1 MEYKI
6 IKIEYILLINET
18 LNCSMTSTS
27 SKQTL
32 LSPAQQQAFDLF
44 TQRKNIFISGQ
55 AGTGKSFI
63 INMIYNYAQL
73 HNKKICVTAL
83 TGCAALLLNIKA
95 TTIHSWGGI
104 GIGGEITTLIAN
116 IRKYKKV
123 DNWLTDILVVDE
135 VSMMSKSL
143 FELLDAI
150 GKKLRKSTKPFG
162 GIQLVFCGDF
172 YQLPPIDD
180 SFCFESLLW
189 NVTFDKTILFTKN
202 YRQQDDGFQKVLN
215 EVREGNISPE
225 GCKLLIECTKKK
237 VGEGIKPTI
246 IYPTKKLADQ
256 VNQFENLTL
265 ESEPHLYK
273 SYKSTTVG
281 HISLELDKQQKNIDD
296 TITLKIGS
304 QVMCIVNLD
313 QDLGV
318 VNGSQGLVIDFT
330 EGLPI
335 IQFKTC
341 KMIIKPHLWKNDKYE
356 NDGIYQIPLILSWAI
371 TIHKAQ
377 GISLDEAMINIGS
390 SVFEYGQ
397 TYVALSRVRTEE
409 GLYIKSLDISRI
421 KANPKVIEFYKSI
434 I

>member
-1 MEYKI
+1 MTMM
-6 IKIEYILLINET
+6 N
-18 LNCSMTSTS
+18 STST
-27 SKQTL
+27 
-32 LSPAQQQAFDLF
+32 LSPSQYHAYDLF
-44 TQRKNIFISGQ
+44 TQGKNIFISGQ

-63 INMIYNYAQL
+63 IDMMNKYAHSQ
-73 HNKKICVTAL
+73 HKRIQVTAL
-83 TGCAALLLNIKA
+83 TGCAALLLNMKA

-104 GIGGEITTLIAN
+104 GIGGEVSTLISN
-116 IRKYKKV
+116 IRKYKKLE
-123 DNWLTDILVVDE
+123 NWLIDILIVDE

-143 FELLDAI
+143 FELLDTI
-150 GKKLRKSTKPFG
+150 GKKLRKNSKPFG
-162 GIQLVFCGDF
+162 GIQLIFCGDF

-180 SFCFESLLW
+180 SFCFESELW
-189 NVTFDKTILFTKN
+189 NQTFDKTILFTKN

-265 ESEPHLYK
+265 DVLSEPHIYK
-273 SYKSTTVG
+273 SYKSNSTG
-281 HISLELDKQQKNIDD
+281 HIGLELDKQMQSKNIDE

-313 QDLGV
+313 QDIGV
-318 VNGSQGLVIDFT
+318 VNGSQGIIIEFQD
-330 EGLPI
+330 GYPI
-335 IQFKTC
+335 VQFKTC

-356 NDGIYQIPLILSWAI
+356 NEGIYQIPLILSWAI

-397 TYVALSRVRTEE
+397 TYVALSRVRTQE
-409 GLYIKSLDISRI
+409 GLYIKSLDVSRI

-434 I
+434 V

>member
-1 MEYKI
+1 
-6 IKIEYILLINET
+6 
-18 LNCSMTSTS
+18 MTTS
-27 SKQTL
+27 SSMQMSL
-32 LSPAQQQAFDLF
+32 LSPSQQHAYDLF
-44 TQRKNIFISGQ
+44 TQGKNIFISGQ

-63 INMIYNYAQL
+63 IDMMNKYAHSQ
-73 HNKKICVTAL
+73 NKRIQVTAL
-83 TGCAALLLNIKA
+83 TGCAALLLNMKA

-104 GIGGEITTLIAN
+104 GIGGEVSTLISN
-116 IRKYKKV
+116 IRKYKKLE
-123 DNWLTDILVVDE
+123 NWLIDILIVDE

-143 FELLDAI
+143 FELLDTI
-150 GKKLRKSTKPFG
+150 GKKLRKNTKPFG

-180 SFCFESLLW
+180 SFCFESDLW
-189 NVTFDKTILFTKN
+189 NKTFDKTILFTKN
-202 YRQQDDGFQKVLN
+202 YRQQDDVFQKVLN

-246 IYPTKKLADQ
+246 IYPTKRLADQ

-265 ESEPHLYK
+265 DVLSEPHIYK
-273 SYKSTTVG
+273 SYKSNSTG
-281 HISLELDKQQKNIDD
+281 HIGLELDKQLKNIDES
-296 TITLKIGS
+296 ITLKIGS

-313 QDLGV
+313 QDIGV
-318 VNGSQGLVIDFT
+318 VNGSQGIVIEFQD
-330 EGLPI
+330 GYPI
-335 IQFKTC
+335 VQFKTC

-356 NDGIYQIPLILSWAI
+356 NEGIYQIPLILSWAI

-397 TYVALSRVRTEE
+397 TYVALSRVRSEE

-434 I
+434 N

>member
-1 MEYKI
+1 M
-6 IKIEYILLINET
+6 
-18 LNCSMTSTS
+18 
-27 SKQTL
+27 
-32 LSPAQQQAFDLF
+32 LSPSQQQAYELF
-44 TQRKNIFISGQ
+44 TQGKNIFISGQ
-55 AGTGKSFI
+55 AGTGKSYI
-63 INMIYNYAQL
+63 IDIIYKYAQT
-73 HNKKICVTAL
+73 HNKKINVTAL
-83 TGCAALLLNIKA
+83 TGCAALLLNMKA

-104 GIGGEITTLIAN
+104 GIGGDVTILISN

-143 FELLDAI
+143 FELLDTI
-150 GKKLRKSTKPFG
+150 GKKIRKNSKPFG

-180 SFCFESLLW
+180 CFCFESELW
-189 NVTFDKTILFTKN
+189 NKTFDKTILFTKN

-237 VGEGIKPTI
+237 VGDGIKPTV

-256 VNQFENLTL
+256 INQFENLTL
-265 ESEPHLYK
+265 EGDSNMYK
-273 SYKSTTVG
+273 SYKSNSLG
-281 HISLELDKQQKNIDD
+281 HISLELDKQKQGKNIDEF
-296 TITLKIGS
+296 ITLKIGS

-313 QDLGV
+313 QDIGV
-318 VNGSQGLVIDFT
+318 VNGSQGLVIGFHNDEDKF
-330 EGLPI
+330 PI
-335 IQFKTC
+335 VQFKTC
-341 KMIIKPHLWKNDKYE
+341 RMIIKPHLWKNDKYE
-356 NDGIYQIPLILSWAI
+356 NEGIYQLPLILSWAI

-434 I
+434 N

>member
-1 MEYKI
+1 MHASLE
-6 IKIEYILLINET
+6 
-18 LNCSMTSTS
+18 
-27 SKQTL
+27 L
-32 LSPAQQQAFDLF
+32 LSPSQQQAYDLF
-44 TQRKNIFISGQ
+44 TKGKNIFISGQ

-63 INMIYNYAQL
+63 IDMIYKHAKNT
-73 HNKKICVTAL
+73 NKKINITAL
-83 TGCAALLLNIKA
+83 TGCAALLLNMKA

-104 GIGGEITTLIAN
+104 GIGGDVTKLISN

-143 FELLDAI
+143 FELLDTI
-150 GKKLRKSTKPFG
+150 GKKLRKSEKPFG

-180 SFCFESLLW
+180 SFCFESELW
-189 NVTFDKTILFTKN
+189 NTTFDKTIIFTKN

-225 GCKLLIECTKKK
+225 GCKLLLECTKKK
-237 VGEGIKPTI
+237 SGEGIKPTI
-246 IYPTKKLADQ
+246 IYPTKRLADQ

-265 ESEPHLYK
+265 DGESHSYK
-273 SYKSTTVG
+273 SYKSNNSG
-281 HISLELDKQQKNIDD
+281 HISSELDKQIQNQKGEE
-296 TITLKIGS
+296 TITLKVGS

-313 QDLGV
+313 QDIGV
-318 VNGSQGLVIDFT
+318 VNGSQGLVINFHNESGT
-330 EGLPI
+330 NFPI
-335 IQFKTC
+335 VQFKTC

-356 NDGIYQIPLILSWAI
+356 NEGIYQVPLILSWAI

-397 TYVALSRVRTEE
+397 TYVALSRVRTQE
-409 GLYIKSLDISRI
+409 GLYIKSLDISKI

-434 I
+434 IKNC

>member
-1 MEYKI
+1 MAEM
-6 IKIEYILLINET
+6 
-18 LNCSMTSTS
+18 S
-27 SKQTL
+27 L
-32 LSPAQQQAFDLF
+32 LSPSQQEAYDLF
-44 TQRKNIFISGQ
+44 TQGKNIFISGQ
-55 AGTGKSFI
+55 AGTGKSYI
-63 INMIYNYAQL
+63 IDIIYKYAQS
-73 HNKKICVTAL
+73 NKKKINVTAL
-83 TGCAALLLNIKA
+83 TGCAALLLNMKA

-104 GIGGEITTLIAN
+104 GIGGEVSTLISN

-123 DNWLTDILVVDE
+123 DNWLIDILVVDE

-143 FELLDAI
+143 FELLDTI
-150 GKKLRKSTKPFG
+150 GKKLRKNSKPFG

-180 SFCFESLLW
+180 SFCFESELW
-189 NVTFDKTILFTKN
+189 KVTFDKTILFTKN
-202 YRQQDDGFQKVLN
+202 YRQKDDGFQKVLN

-237 VGEGIKPTI
+237 VSDGIKPTI

-265 ESEPHLYK
+265 EGESNIYK
-273 SYKSTTVG
+273 SYKSNLVG
-281 HISLELDKQQKNIDD
+281 HISLELDKQKQGKNIDEI
-296 TITLKIGS
+296 ITLKIGS

-313 QDLGV
+313 QDIGV
-318 VNGSQGLVIDFT
+318 VNGSQGIVIGFHNDSANIENF
-330 EGLPI
+330 PI
-335 IQFKTC
+335 VQFKPC
-341 KMIIKPHLWKNDKYE
+341 KMVIKPHLWKNDKYE
-356 NDGIYQIPLILSWAI
+356 NEGIYQVPLILSWAI

-397 TYVALSRVRTEE
+397 TYVALSRVRTQE

-434 I
+434 

>member
-1 MEYKI
+1 M
-6 IKIEYILLINET
+6 
-18 LNCSMTSTS
+18 
-27 SKQTL
+27 
-32 LSPAQQQAFDLF
+32 LSPSQQHAYDLF
-44 TQRKNIFISGQ
+44 TQGKNIFISGQ

-73 HNKKICVTAL
+73 HHKKINVTAL
-83 TGCAALLLNIKA
+83 TGCAALLLNMKA

-104 GIGGEITTLIAN
+104 GIGGEVSTLISN

-123 DNWLTDILVVDE
+123 DNWLIDILVVDE

-143 FELLDAI
+143 FELLDTI
-150 GKKLRKSTKPFG
+150 GKKLRKNTKPFG

-180 SFCFESLLW
+180 SFCFESPSW
-189 NVTFDKTILFTKN
+189 NQTFYKTILFTKN
-202 YRQQDDGFQKVLN
+202 YRQQDDGFQQVLN

-225 GCKLLIECTKKK
+225 GCKLLLDCTKKEI
-237 VGEGIKPTI
+237 GEGIKPTI
-246 IYPTKKLADQ
+246 IYPTKRLADQ

-265 ESEPHLYK
+265 DGESHTYK
-273 SYKSTTVG
+273 SYKSNPIG
-281 HISLELDKQQKNIDD
+281 YISLELDKQIKKGGIDE
-296 TITLKIGS
+296 TLVLKIGS

-313 QDLGV
+313 QDIGV
-318 VNGSQGLVIDFT
+318 VNGSQGLVIDFENDAT
-330 EGLPI
+330 GGKFPI
-335 IQFKTC
+335 VQFKTC

-356 NDGIYQIPLILSWAI
+356 NDGVYQVPLILSWAI

-397 TYVALSRVRTEE
+397 TYVALSRVRTKE

-434 I
+434 V

>member
-1 MEYKI
+1 M
-6 IKIEYILLINET
+6 
-18 LNCSMTSTS
+18 
-27 SKQTL
+27 
-32 LSPAQQQAFDLF
+32 LSPSQQYAYELF
-44 TQRKNIFISGQ
+44 TQGKNIFISGQ

-63 INMIYNYAQL
+63 IDMMNKYAQSQ
-73 HNKKICVTAL
+73 NKRIQITAL
-83 TGCAALLLNIKA
+83 TGCAALLLNMKA

-104 GIGGEITTLIAN
+104 GIGGEVTTLISN

-123 DNWLTDILVVDE
+123 DNWLIDILIVDE

-143 FELLDAI
+143 FELLDTI
-150 GKKLRKSTKPFG
+150 GKKLRKNAKPFG

-180 SFCFESLLW
+180 SFCFESELW
-189 NVTFDKTILFTKN
+189 NKTFDKTILFTKN
-202 YRQQDDGFQKVLN
+202 YRQQDDEFQKVLN

-237 VGEGIKPTI
+237 VGEGVKPTI
-246 IYPTKKLADQ
+246 IYPTKRLADQ

-265 ESEPHLYK
+265 EGETTIHK
-273 SYKSTTVG
+273 SYKSNAVG
-281 HISLELDKQQKNIDD
+281 HISLELDKQLKNIDES
-296 TITLKIGS
+296 ITLKIGS
-304 QVMCIVNLD
+304 QVMCIINLD
-313 QDLGV
+313 QDIGV
-318 VNGSQGLVIDFT
+318 VNGSQGIVIDYHTDNGSKF
-330 EGLPI
+330 PI
-335 IQFKTC
+335 VLFKSC

-356 NDGIYQIPLILSWAI
+356 NEGIYQIPLILSWAI

-397 TYVALSRVRTEE
+397 TYVALSRVRTQE

>member
-1 MEYKI
+1 MMNLSVSSHQNDKS
-6 IKIEYILLINET
+6 LT
-18 LNCSMTSTS
+18 LS
-27 SKQTL
+27 QH

-44 TQRKNIFISGQ
+44 TKGKNIFISGQ

-73 HNKKICVTAL
+73 HDKKINVTAL
-83 TGCAALLLNIKA
+83 TGCAALLLNMKA

-104 GIGGEITTLIAN
+104 GIGGEITTLISN

-143 FELLDAI
+143 FELLDTI
-150 GKKLRKSTKPFG
+150 GKKLRKNPKPFG

-180 SFCFESLLW
+180 SFCFESSSW
-189 NVTFDKTILFTKN
+189 NQTFDKTIIFTKN
-202 YRQQDDGFQKVLN
+202 YRQEDDGFQKVLN

-225 GCKLLIECTKKK
+225 GCKLLLECTKKK

-256 VNQFENLTL
+256 INQFENLTL
-265 ESEPHLYK
+265 EGESRSYK
-273 SYKSTTVG
+273 SYKSILSG
-281 HISLELDKQQKNIDD
+281 HISLELDKQIQGKNIDEM
-296 TITLKIGS
+296 ITLKIGS

-330 EGLPI
+330 EGFPI
-335 IQFKTC
+335 VQFKTC

-356 NDGIYQIPLILSWAI
+356 NEGVYQIPLILSWAI

-409 GLYIKSLDISRI
+409 GLYIKSLDVSRI
-421 KANPKVIEFYKSI
+421 KANPKVIEFYKSLV
-434 I
+434 

>member
-1 MEYKI
+1 MASEP
-6 IKIEYILLINET
+6 
-18 LNCSMTSTS
+18 S
-27 SKQTL
+27 L
-32 LSPAQQQAFDLF
+32 LSPSQQEAYELF
-44 TQRKNIFISGQ
+44 TQGKNIFISGQ

-63 INMIYNYAQL
+63 IDMMYIHAQKQ
-73 HNKKICVTAL
+73 NKRINVTAL
-83 TGCAALLLNIKA
+83 TGCAALLLNMKA

-104 GIGGEITTLIAN
+104 GIGGDPIKIISN
-116 IRKYKKV
+116 IRKYKKI
-123 DNWLTDILVVDE
+123 DNWLTDILIVDE

-143 FELLDAI
+143 FELLDTI
-150 GKKLRKSTKPFG
+150 GKKLRKNQKPFG

-180 SFCFESLLW
+180 SFCIESELW
-189 NVTFDKTILFTKN
+189 NQTFDKTIIFTKN

-225 GCKLLIECTKKK
+225 GCKLLIECTTKK
-237 VGEGIKPTI
+237 VGDGIKPTI

-256 VNQFENLTL
+256 VNQFENLTI
-265 ESEPHLYK
+265 ESESNTYK
-273 SYKSTTVG
+273 SHKSNTIG
-281 HISLELDKQQKNIDD
+281 HISSELDKQITQKGIDD

-313 QDLGV
+313 QDIGV
-318 VNGSQGLVIDFT
+318 VNGSQGLVVGFN
-330 EGLPI
+330 EFPI
-335 IQFKTC
+335 VQFKTC

-356 NDGIYQIPLILSWAI
+356 NEGIYQIPLILSWAI

-421 KANPKVIEFYKSI
+421 KANPKVIEFYKSL
-434 I
+434 

>member
-1 MEYKI
+1 M
-6 IKIEYILLINET
+6 
-18 LNCSMTSTS
+18 SM
-27 SKQTL
+27 
-32 LSPAQQQAFDLF
+32 LSPSQQHAYDLF
-44 TQRKNIFISGQ
+44 TQGKNIFISGQ

-63 INMIYNYAQL
+63 INMIYNYAKL
-73 HNKKICVTAL
+73 NNKKINVTAL
-83 TGCAALLLNIKA
+83 TGCAALLLNMKA

-104 GIGGEITTLIAN
+104 GIGGEVSTLISN

-123 DNWLTDILVVDE
+123 ENWLIDILVVDE

-143 FELLDAI
+143 FELLDTI
-150 GKKLRKSTKPFG
+150 GKKLRKNTKPFG

-180 SFCFESLLW
+180 SFCFESPAW
-189 NVTFDKTILFTKN
+189 NQTFDKTILFTKN
-202 YRQQDDGFQKVLN
+202 YRQEDDGFQQVLN
-215 EVREGNISPE
+215 EVREGTISPE
-225 GCKLLIECTKKK
+225 GCKLLLDCTKKE

-246 IYPTKKLADQ
+246 IYPTKRLADQ

-265 ESEPHLYK
+265 EGQSITYN
-273 SYKSTTVG
+273 SYKSNPIG
-281 HISLELDKQQKNIDD
+281 HISLELEKQIKKGGIDE
-296 TITLKIGS
+296 TIVLKIGS

-313 QDLGV
+313 QDIGV
-318 VNGSQGLVIDFT
+318 VNGSQGLVVDFSY
-330 EGLPI
+330 GFPI
-335 IQFKTC
+335 VQFKTC

-356 NDGIYQIPLILSWAI
+356 NEGIYQVPLILSWAI

-397 TYVALSRVRTEE
+397 TYVALSRVRTKE

-421 KANPKVIEFYKSI
+421 KANPKVIEFYKSL
-434 I
+434 

>member
-1 MEYKI
+1 M
-6 IKIEYILLINET
+6 NQ
-18 LNCSMTSTS
+18 SG
-27 SKQTL
+27 TL
-32 LSPAQQQAFDLF
+32 LSPAQQHAYDLF
-44 TQRKNIFISGQ
+44 TEGKNIFISGQ

-63 INMIYNYAQL
+63 IDMIHKHGQKN
-73 HNKKICVTAL
+73 NKKINVTAL
-83 TGCAALLLNIKA
+83 TGCAALLLNMKA
-95 TTIHSWGGI
+95 TTVHSWGGI
-104 GIGGEITTLIAN
+104 GIGGEVSALISN

-123 DNWLTDILVVDE
+123 ENWLTDILVVDE

-143 FELLDAI
+143 FELLDTI
-150 GKKLRKSTKPFG
+150 GKKLRKNPKPFG

-189 NVTFDKTILFTKN
+189 KETFHKTIIFTKN
-202 YRQQDDGFQKVLN
+202 YRQQDNGFQKLLN
-215 EVREGNISPE
+215 EVREGTISPE
-225 GCKLLIECTKKK
+225 GCKILLECTKKK

-246 IYPTKKLADQ
+246 IYPTKRLADQ

-265 ESEPHLYK
+265 ESEIHTYK
-273 SYKSTTVG
+273 SYKSTTIG
-281 HISLELDKQQKNIDD
+281 YISLELDKQFQGKNIDES
-296 TITLKIGS
+296 ITLKIGS

-313 QDLGV
+313 QDIGV
-318 VNGSQGLVIDFT
+318 VNGSQGLVINFHN
-330 EGLPI
+330 ENGIYFPI
-335 IQFKTC
+335 VQFKTC

-356 NDGIYQIPLILSWAI
+356 NEGIYQVPLILSWAI

-397 TYVALSRVRTEE
+397 TYVALSRVRTQE

-421 KANPKVIEFYKSI
+421 KANPKVIEFYKSLV
-434 I
+434 

>member
-1 MEYKI
+1 M
-6 IKIEYILLINET
+6 
-18 LNCSMTSTS
+18 STS
-27 SKQTL
+27 L
-32 LSPAQQQAFDLF
+32 LSPSQQHAYDLF
-44 TQRKNIFISGQ
+44 TQGKNIFISGQ

-63 INMIYNYAQL
+63 IDMMNKYAHS
-73 HNKKICVTAL
+73 HNKRIQVTAL
-83 TGCAALLLNIKA
+83 TGCAALLLNMKA

-104 GIGGEITTLIAN
+104 GIGGEVSTLISN
-116 IRKYKKV
+116 IRKYKKL
-123 DNWLTDILVVDE
+123 DNWLIDILIVDE

-143 FELLDAI
+143 FELLDTI
-150 GKKLRKSTKPFG
+150 GKKLRKNSKPFG

-189 NVTFDKTILFTKN
+189 KETFHKTIIFTKN

-225 GCKLLIECTKKK
+225 GCKLLLECTKKII
-237 VGEGIKPTI
+237 GEGIKPTI
-246 IYPTKKLADQ
+246 IYPTKRLADQ

-265 ESEPHLYK
+265 EGISQSYK
-273 SYKSTTVG
+273 SYKSNNVG
-281 HISLELDKQQKNIDD
+281 HISLELDKQIQNQKGDES
-296 TITLKIGS
+296 ITLKIGS

-313 QDLGV
+313 QEIGV
-318 VNGSQGLVIDFT
+318 VNGSQGLVINFHNDNGT
-330 EGLPI
+330 NLPI
-335 IQFKTC
+335 VQFKSC

-356 NDGIYQIPLILSWAI
+356 NEGIYQVPLILSWAI

-397 TYVALSRVRTEE
+397 TYVALSRVRTQE

-434 I
+434 L

>member
-1 MEYKI
+1 M
-6 IKIEYILLINET
+6 
-18 LNCSMTSTS
+18 
-27 SKQTL
+27 
-32 LSPAQQQAFDLF
+32 LSPSQQHAYDLF
-44 TQRKNIFISGQ
+44 TQGKNIFISGQ

-63 INMIYNYAQL
+63 INMIYNYAKL
-73 HNKKICVTAL
+73 HHKKINVTAL
-83 TGCAALLLNIKA
+83 TGCAALLLNMKA

-104 GIGGEITTLIAN
+104 GIGGEVSTLISN

-123 DNWLTDILVVDE
+123 DNWLIDILVVDE

-143 FELLDAI
+143 FELLDTI
-150 GKKLRKSTKPFG
+150 GKKLRKNTKPFG

-180 SFCFESLLW
+180 SFCFESPIW
-189 NVTFDKTILFTKN
+189 NKTFDKTILFTKN
-202 YRQQDDGFQKVLN
+202 YRQEDDGFQQVLN

-225 GCKLLIECTKKK
+225 GCKLLLDCTKKEI
-237 VGEGIKPTI
+237 GEGIKPTI
-246 IYPTKKLADQ
+246 IYPTKRLADQ

-265 ESEPHLYK
+265 EGHSQTYK
-273 SYKSTTVG
+273 SYKSNPIG
-281 HISLELDKQQKNIDD
+281 HISLELDKQIKKGGIDE
-296 TITLKIGS
+296 TIILKIGS

-313 QDLGV
+313 QDIGV
-318 VNGSQGLVIDFT
+318 VNGSQGLVIDFS

-335 IQFKTC
+335 VQFKTS
-341 KMIIKPHLWKNDKYE
+341 KMIIKQHLWKNDKYE
-356 NDGIYQIPLILSWAI
+356 NDGIYQVPLILSWAI

-397 TYVALSRVRTEE
+397 TYVALSRVRTKE
-409 GLYIKSLDISRI
+409 GLYIKSLDVSRI

-434 I
+434 KV

>member
-1 MEYKI
+1 MNLSVSSHQNDKS
-6 IKIEYILLINET
+6 LT
-18 LNCSMTSTS
+18 LT
-27 SKQTL
+27 QH

-44 TQRKNIFISGQ
+44 TKGKNIFISGQ

-63 INMIYNYAQL
+63 INMIYNYAEL
-73 HNKKICVTAL
+73 HDKKINVTAL
-83 TGCAALLLNIKA
+83 TGCAALLLNMKA

-104 GIGGEITTLIAN
+104 GIGGEITTLISN

-143 FELLDAI
+143 FELLDTI
-150 GKKLRKSTKPFG
+150 GKKLRKNPKPFG

-189 NVTFDKTILFTKN
+189 NQTFDKTIIFTKN
-202 YRQQDDGFQKVLN
+202 YRQEDDGFQKVLN

-225 GCKLLIECTKKK
+225 GCKLLLECTQKK
-237 VGEGIKPTI
+237 VGDGIKPTI

-256 VNQFENLTL
+256 INQFENLTL
-265 ESEPHLYK
+265 EGESRSYK
-273 SYKSTTVG
+273 SYKSILSG
-281 HISLELDKQQKNIDD
+281 HISLELDKQIQGKNIDEM
-296 TITLKIGS
+296 ITLKIGS

-330 EGLPI
+330 EGFPI
-335 IQFKTC
+335 VQFKTC

-356 NDGIYQIPLILSWAI
+356 NEGVYQIPLILSWAI

-409 GLYIKSLDISRI
+409 GLYIKSLDVSRI

-434 I
+434 V

>member
-1 MEYKI
+1 M
-6 IKIEYILLINET
+6 
-18 LNCSMTSTS
+18 SM
-27 SKQTL
+27 
-32 LSPAQQQAFDLF
+32 LSPSQQHAYDLF
-44 TQRKNIFISGQ
+44 TQGKNIFISGQ

-63 INMIYNYAQL
+63 INMIYNHAKL
-73 HNKKICVTAL
+73 NNKKINVTAL
-83 TGCAALLLNIKA
+83 TGCAALLLNMKA

-104 GIGGEITTLIAN
+104 GIGGEVSTLISN
-116 IRKYKKV
+116 IRKYKKLE
-123 DNWLTDILVVDE
+123 NWTIDILVVDE

-143 FELLDAI
+143 FELLDTI
-150 GKKLRKSTKPFG
+150 GKKLRKNPKPFG

-180 SFCFESLLW
+180 SFCFESPSW
-189 NVTFDKTILFTKN
+189 NQTFDKTILFTKN
-202 YRQQDDGFQKVLN
+202 YRQQDDGFQQLLN

-225 GCKLLIECTKKK
+225 GCKLLLDCTKKE
-237 VGEGIKPTI
+237 VGDGIKPTI
-246 IYPTKKLADQ
+246 IYPTKRLADQ

-265 ESEPHLYK
+265 ESDSHTYK
-273 SYKSTTVG
+273 SNKSNLIG
-281 HISLELDKQQKNIDD
+281 HISLELDKQIKKGGIDE
-296 TITLKIGS
+296 TIVLKIGS

-313 QDLGV
+313 QDIGV
-318 VNGSQGLVIDFT
+318 VNGSQGLVIDFSD
-330 EGLPI
+330 GFPI
-335 IQFKTC
+335 VQFKTC

-397 TYVALSRVRTEE
+397 TYVALSRVRTKE

-421 KANPKVIEFYKSI
+421 KANPKVIEFYKSL
-434 I
+434 

>member
-1 MEYKI
+1 
-6 IKIEYILLINET
+6 
-18 LNCSMTSTS
+18 
-27 SKQTL
+27 
-32 LSPAQQQAFDLF
+32 
-44 TQRKNIFISGQ
+44 
-55 AGTGKSFI
+55 
-63 INMIYNYAQL
+63 MIYNYAKL
-73 HNKKICVTAL
+73 HDKKINVTAL
-83 TGCAALLLNIKA
+83 TGCAALLLNMKA

-104 GIGGEITTLIAN
+104 GIGGEVSTLISN

-143 FELLDAI
+143 FELLNNI
-150 GKKLRKSTKPFG
+150 GKKIRKSQKPFG

-180 SFCFESLLW
+180 SFCFESEFW
-189 NVTFDKTILFTKN
+189 NETFHKTIIFTKN

-225 GCKLLIECTKKK
+225 GCKLLLECTKKI

-265 ESEPHLYK
+265 EGESNTYK
-273 SYKSTTVG
+273 SYKSTTIG
-281 HISLELDKQQKNIDD
+281 HISLELDKQIQGKSIDELL
-296 TITLKIGS
+296 TLKIGS

-318 VNGSQGLVIDFT
+318 VNGSQGLVINFHNDNGTNF
-330 EGLPI
+330 PI
-335 IQFKTC
+335 VQFKTC
-341 KMIIKPHLWKNDKYE
+341 KMIIKPHLWKNDKFE

-397 TYVALSRVRTEE
+397 TYVALSRVRTQD

-434 I
+434 NL

>member
-1 MEYKI
+1 M
-6 IKIEYILLINET
+6 
-18 LNCSMTSTS
+18 
-27 SKQTL
+27 
-32 LSPAQQQAFDLF
+32 LSPSQQHAYDLF
-44 TQRKNIFISGQ
+44 TQGKNIFISGQ

-63 INMIYNYAQL
+63 INMIYNYAKL
-73 HNKKICVTAL
+73 HHKKINVTAL
-83 TGCAALLLNIKA
+83 TGCAALLLNMKA

-104 GIGGEITTLIAN
+104 GIGGEVSTLISN

-123 DNWLTDILVVDE
+123 DNWLIDILVVDE

-143 FELLDAI
+143 FELLDTI
-150 GKKLRKSTKPFG
+150 GKKIRKNPKPFG

-180 SFCFESLLW
+180 SFCFESPAW
-189 NVTFDKTILFTKN
+189 NQTFDKTILFTKN
-202 YRQQDDGFQKVLN
+202 YRQEDDGFQQVLN

-225 GCKLLIECTKKK
+225 GCKLLLDCTKKEI
-237 VGEGIKPTI
+237 GEGIKPTI
-246 IYPTKKLADQ
+246 IYPTKRLADQ

-265 ESEPHLYK
+265 EGHSETYK
-273 SYKSTTVG
+273 SYKSNPIG
-281 HISLELDKQQKNIDD
+281 HIGIELDKQIKKGGIDE
-296 TITLKIGS
+296 TIILKIGS

-313 QDLGV
+313 QDTGV
-318 VNGSQGLVIDFT
+318 VNGSQGLVIDFSD
-330 EGLPI
+330 GFPI
-335 IQFKTC
+335 VQFKMC

-356 NDGIYQIPLILSWAI
+356 NDGVYQVPLILSWAI

-397 TYVALSRVRTEE
+397 TYVALSRVRTKE
-409 GLYIKSLDISRI
+409 GLYIKSLDVSRI

-434 I
+434 KV

>member
-1 MEYKI
+1 M
-6 IKIEYILLINET
+6 
-18 LNCSMTSTS
+18 
-27 SKQTL
+27 
-32 LSPAQQQAFDLF
+32 LSPSQQHAYDLF
-44 TQRKNIFISGQ
+44 TEGKNIFISGQ

-63 INMIYNYAQL
+63 INMMYNYAQL
-73 HNKKICVTAL
+73 HNKKINVTAL
-83 TGCAALLLNIKA
+83 TGCAALLLNMKA
-95 TTIHSWGGI
+95 TTIHSWAGI
-104 GIGGEITTLIAN
+104 GIGGEVSTLISN

-123 DNWLTDILVVDE
+123 DNWAIDILIVDE

-143 FELLDAI
+143 FELLDTI
-150 GKKLRKSTKPFG
+150 GKKLRKKNKPFG

-189 NVTFDKTILFTKN
+189 NETFDKTILFTKN
-202 YRQQDDGFQKVLN
+202 YRQKNDGFQKVLN

-225 GCKLLIECTKKK
+225 GCKLLIDCTKKK
-237 VGEGIKPTI
+237 VGDGIKPTI

-265 ESEPHLYK
+265 EGEMHSYK
-273 SYKSTTVG
+273 SYKSNMIG
-281 HISLELDKQQKNIDD
+281 HISLELDKQIGKSIDE
-296 TITLKIGS
+296 TISLKIGS

-318 VNGSQGLVIDFT
+318 VNGTQGLIVDFDQDNF
-330 EGLPI
+330 PI
-335 IQFKTC
+335 VQFKSC
-341 KMIIKPHLWKNDKYE
+341 KMIMKPHLWKNDKYE
-356 NDGIYQIPLILSWAI
+356 NEGIYQIPLILSWAI

-397 TYVALSRVRTEE
+397 TYVALSRVRTQE

-434 I
+434 V